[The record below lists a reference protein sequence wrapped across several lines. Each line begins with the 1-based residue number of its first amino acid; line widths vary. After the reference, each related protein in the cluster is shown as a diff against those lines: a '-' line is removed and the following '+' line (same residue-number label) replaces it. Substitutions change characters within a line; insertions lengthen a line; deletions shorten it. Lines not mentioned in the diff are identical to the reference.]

1 MKFLGGGGGSLIG
14 AGVSLIGG
22 LIGAGKARRAARR
35 QRREA
40 ARLNRRI
47 ESLEANRQAV
57 INPYADVKDL
67 SSMITNPF
75 ENLQVATEAAEMR
88 AREQDLSLATTLDTL
103 RATGAGAGGA
113 TALAQAASRS
123 KSNIAASI
131 EQQEAQNA
139 RLRAQGESQMQQLQ
153 MREAARVQTA
163 EAQGKAFMFGA
174 QEKREMAQLNR
185 LAALQQNAAGQAAQL
200 QGQASAMTGQ
210 ALGSVGSLLGAM
222 GATASYNQYLG
233 DNTGTNINMPGF
245 LRFRENRIQNQVSN
259 FRNSAAGQLFRT
271 NQALQNSYTTPAL
284 GYSNITS
291 IGLAGKG
298 VYTPR
303 TLTRRQ

>member
-1 MKFLGGGGGSLIG
+1 
-14 AGVSLIGG
+14 
-22 LIGAGKARRAARR
+22 
-35 QRREA
+35 
-40 ARLNRRI
+40 
-47 ESLEANRQAV
+47 
-57 INPYADVKDL
+57 
-67 SSMITNPF
+67 
-75 ENLQVATEAAEMR
+75 
-88 AREQDLSLATTLDTL
+88 
-103 RATGAGAGGA
+103 
-113 TALAQAASRS
+113 
-123 KSNIAASI
+123 
-131 EQQEAQNA
+131 
-139 RLRAQGESQMQQLQ
+139 MQQLQ
-153 MREAARVQTA
+153 LREAARVQTA

-291 IGLAGKG
+291 IGLA
-298 VYTPR
+298 
-303 TLTRRQ
+303 